1 MDYDFDEPNQVQNVM
16 YESTQ
21 VQNMMYESTQVQ
33 KEIAKVQYEHESTQ
47 VEDVVP
53 DTEPTQVENVVPD
66 IEPTQVENVIVLEE
80 IYEPVQNEYDDIF
93 QPFAPKRIPHPLIN
107 FTVFSVLSNTLH
119 SRVSFNNNNN
129 NNVPIH
135 EIITNSIGSRT
146 ATLVHASTECW
157 DALAGPTD
165 LGRYYIGTLSTR
177 SRFPKIQSSPFTMV
191 RCPVGLN
198 YSQNSDF
205 ITSFINTFFL
215 NFEYPLILFLSSNT
229 LIFIETHILDYS
241 STALFL

>member
-1 MDYDFDEPNQVQNVM
+1 MSLSSGMENFIKNYEFDEPPDP
-16 YESTQ
+16 TQ
-21 VQNMMYESTQVQ
+21 FEN
-33 KEIAKVQYEHESTQ
+33 
-47 VEDVVP
+47 VVP
-53 DTEPTQVENVVPD
+53 DTEPTQFDND
-66 IEPTQVENVIVLEE
+66 IVLEE
-80 IYEPVQNEYDDIF
+80 IYEPVQNDIF
-93 QPFAPKRIPHPLIN
+93 QTFATKRPPHPLIN
-107 FTVFSVLSNTLH
+107 FTVFSMLSNTLH
-119 SRVSFNNNNN
+119 SRVSINNNNN
-129 NNVPIH
+129 NNVPLK
-135 EIITNSIGSRT
+135 EIITNSIGSST

-157 DALAGPTD
+157 DALAGPTE
-165 LGRYYIGTLSTR
+165 LGRYYIGTLSKR